1 MAAELDVSISSQQAV
16 SGGNELVRICDKII
30 QAIKQVDTTI
40 TAGQKQIDSLGK
52 SFTEESKAISNAV
65 TNLGTSFQ
73 KATSGMEEHSKAQDK
88 NTSRAEQYILK
99 LRDLARVEQFSV
111 DINKKLGIAS
121 EETAKRKAVYTAQ
134 TLRHIAATS
143 EEGQAVDSLIRRL
156 HLLKGIRERQESVQE
171 NIVKRQAFNTALSQ
185 EAEILSRVNA
195 RATELGVKTT
205 ELTAYKQFLAQATK
219 LNIDF
224 NSEEFASLQQLYIA
238 KEQQI
243 LISKQLNASG
253 KAVAATP
260 SFYAGAPQMA
270 TTPSSMNVETVVTGQ
285 LVSLYRQYSSN
296 VAELA
301 IQKEILNRKTAAG
314 NSLTEGE
321 AARIEKSVRVM
332 AANRAVIEEFEQ
344 SKSRQDAG
352 QARVNSA
359 MGGAIDENIQLQQ
372 QIDLYRQF
380 GRMPAELAIQ
390 KEVLNRVTAAGGVV
404 TDKERAG
411 FEATA
416 RVAATKRAELA
427 KLEQQ
432 YDKTNASVGR
442 VSTGLTRM
450 QLILSGMAYMGIS
463 RAVSSVAD
471 FYTNLSI
478 ANAVTEA
485 TTYQMA
491 ALEKQ
496 ARSLGKSTVFTAG
509 EAAQGIQF
517 LGQAGMEVRDIMKT
531 LPDALSLASA
541 GSIDLGRSADIATNI
556 MAAFGLRANEFGQ
569 AADVIAYAAA
579 KSNTNVE
586 QLAEGMKFAGPA
598 ARAVGLD
605 LGETAAIMGTLSNAG
620 IQASMA
626 GTSLRQSLIQ
636 LSKEPTKN
644 AKKAL
649 KELGLTFDDVNLRSN
664 SFYDVMTKLSQA
676 GMGLGQAAAIFD
688 TRAATAML
696 ALSKMIPQWD
706 KLNTGIKGATG
717 TAERMARIRLDNLT
731 GDFRLL
737 ASATEEL
744 ILTLGDAGLLRMM
757 RDMATG
763 SKDVVLWTKDVVGAW
778 NEWWDTSE
786 KSVESLTRYS
796 ETAHDVAEGLGLL
809 GIGIKSFNVNLAGSK
824 TEAEKASPAIKIV
837 KDQAAN
843 LAMVLSSIVGLKIAA
858 WGLDAALGLS
868 ALAGGITK
876 AWQAGILL
884 EAVLGLIT
892 LKFRI
897 IFYALYGGK
906 LIYEMHQLTQETEA
920 ANTQVGKMN
929 DQLKEMAGY
938 SKGAAKSLIEVT
950 AEEYKALFESINITP
965 SAKITVDDPKP
976 KELAKDWH
984 KINDLVNEY
993 KSYGWWLPVDKLKH
1007 LDQLELAQN
1016 AMLKMYKTLTF
1027 AAGAAN
1033 TTLNITKV
1041 KLDNLMESASR
1052 AVAIMSGIPGAIFQV
1067 PKPKLPDDDAGFGGG
1082 GEDRGKSYENFVKNL
1097 ERAAKEQKKLNELR
1111 VEFGNNEDLIN
1122 LKLKIYNTLLEARD
1136 IKGGISKKEET
1147 RIQNLITEASK
1158 QEDVNKSL
1166 KSFLDLQK
1174 QVADQVELAGKAQ
1187 KYGSDSSEFYVEKE
1201 MSDFLKSN
1209 TNLNGGQITKARE
1222 LFAQQFKAD
1231 QDIKNAKSN
1240 EKEEAEA
1247 KKKAAEAYSKYIDD
1261 IERDI
1266 QVTTR
1271 KKELTMEYS
1280 HNQHAL
1286 NSAMKDYEQELK
1298 IISELERLGIK
1309 NGDDRAEEIRRQ
1321 IRLRDAATES
1331 YEREREQVKKAVEV
1345 NKELASSIVDAVRNA
1360 KSFRDAFIRLGDA
1373 AEELV
1378 IKLVANKAMESLFGL
1393 LMGGG
1398 KGAGNILTENTV
1410 AIPHAKG
1417 GAFFG
1422 GSEVT
1427 MFGQGG
1433 LFTSTTAF
1441 PMPNGTIGI
1450 AGERGDEVFMP
1461 ASRMSNG
1468 DVGVRVQVP
1477 ASASKTPVA
1486 ISNQFNI
1493 KIEGG
1498 SKEQN
1503 EDAANQVSKSIERAV
1518 KNVVYEVLAR
1528 EKGNGGVL
1536 R

>member
-1 MAAELDVSISSQQAV
+1 MAAELDVSISSQQAA
-16 SGGNELVRICDKII
+16 SGGNEIVRICEKII
-30 QAIKQVDTTI
+30 GAIKKLDTTI
-40 TAGQKQIDSLGK
+40 TTGQKQIDSLGQ
-52 SFTEESKAISNAV
+52 SFTEESKAIGTAV
-65 TNLGTSFQ
+65 NNLGASFQ
-73 KATSGMEEHSKAQDK
+73 KSTSSMEEHGKAQAR
-88 NTSRAEQYILK
+88 NASRAEQYIAK
-99 LRDLARVEQFSV
+99 LRDLIKIEKFSV
-111 DINKKLGIAS
+111 DTNKELGVTSA
-121 EETAKRKAVYTAQ
+121 EGGKRIAVYTAQ
-134 TLRHIAATS
+134 VQQHIKALSSEGVTVDRLVRQLKNLKGANEELKTS
-143 EEGQAVDSLIRRL
+143 QEGLDKINAFNNSLI
-156 HLLKGIRERQESVQE
+156 
-171 NIVKRQAFNTALSQ
+171 Q
-185 EAEILSRVNA
+185 EAEILSRVNL
-195 RATELGVKTT
+195 RATELGLKTS

-219 LNIDF
+219 LNIDL
-224 NSEEFASLQQLYIA
+224 NSEEFASLQKLYIA

-243 LISKQLNASG
+243 LISKQLNVGG

-260 SFYAGAPQMA
+260 SFYAGAPQFSNK
-270 TTPSSMNVETVVTGQ
+270 PSTMNTETVATGQ
-285 LVSLYRQYSSN
+285 LVSIYRQYSSN

-321 AARIEKSVRVM
+321 AARIEKSVRAM
-332 AANRAVIEEFEQ
+332 AANRAVISDIEQ
-344 SKSRQDAG
+344 GISRSQNVKAG
-352 QARVNSA
+352 LGTAV
-359 MGGAIDENIQLQQ
+359 DENIQLQR
-372 QIDLYRQF
+372 QIDLYRQY
-380 GRMPAELAIQ
+380 GKMPGELAIQ
-390 KEVLNRVTAAGGVV
+390 KEVLNRVTAAGGLV
-404 TDKERAG
+404 TDKERVE
-411 FEATA
+411 FEKSARTA
-416 RVAATKRAELA
+416 AIKRAELA

-432 YDKTNASVGR
+432 YEKTNASVSR
-442 VSTGLTRM
+442 VSTGLTRL
-450 QLILSGMAYMGIS
+450 QLILSGIAYMAIS
-463 RAVSSVAD
+463 RAVTSVAD

-485 TTYQMA
+485 TTIQIA
-491 ALEKQ
+491 ALESQ
-496 ARSLGKSTVFTAG
+496 ARRLGETTVFTAG
-509 EAAQGIQF
+509 EAAQGIQY
-517 LGQAGMEVRDIMKT
+517 LGQAGMEVRDIMRT
-531 LPDALSLASA
+531 LPDALNLASA

-556 MAAFGLRANEFGQ
+556 MAAFGLKANEFGQ

-598 ARAVGLD
+598 ARAVGLE
-605 LGETAAIMGTLSNAG
+605 LGETAAIMGILSNAG
-620 IQASMA
+620 IQSSMS

-636 LSKEPTKN
+636 LSKEPTKA

-649 KELGLTFDDVNLRSN
+649 KELGLTFDDVSLRSN

-706 KLNTGIKGATG
+706 KLNTGIKGASG

-737 ASATEEL
+737 SSATEEL
-744 ILTLGDAGLLRMM
+744 ILTLGDAGLLRLL
-757 RDMATG
+757 RDTVTG
-763 SKDVVLWTKDVVGAW
+763 SKNVVLGAKDLIAVW
-778 NEWWDTSE
+778 NDWWNTSE
-786 KSVESLTRYS
+786 KSVESLTKYN
-796 ETAHDVAEGLGLL
+796 ETAHDVAANMGLL
-809 GIGIKSFNVNLAGSK
+809 GIGIRSFNVNLAGSK
-824 TEAEKASPAIKIV
+824 TEAEKASPAIKVV

-858 WGLDAALGLS
+858 WGLDAALGLT

-884 EAVLGLIT
+884 ESVLGLIT

-906 LIYEMHQLTQETEA
+906 LIYDMHQLTQETEA
-920 ANTQVGKMN
+920 ANQQVGKMN
-929 DQLKEMAGY
+929 EQLKEMAGW
-938 SKGAAKSLIEVT
+938 SKNAAKDLVKVT
-950 AEEYKALFESINITP
+950 AEEYKNLFEGLSIKP
-965 SAKITVDDPKP
+965 SAQITVDDPKP
-976 KELAKDWH
+976 KKLIEDWQ
-984 KINDLVNEY
+984 KINDLIAQY
-993 KSYGWWLPVDKLKH
+993 KSYGYFLPPEQVRELEKL
-1007 LDQLELAQN
+1007 ENAQG
-1016 AMLKMYKTLTF
+1016 AIYKMMKTLSF
-1027 AAGAAN
+1027 ASTA
-1033 TTLNITKV
+1033 LNSQFDTTKV
-1041 KLDNLMESASR
+1041 KLDNIIESATR
-1052 AVAIMSGIPGAIFQV
+1052 AVAVMSGVSPVAFTMAKPVLPEDDSGA
-1067 PKPKLPDDDAGFGGG
+1067 GGS
-1082 GEDRGKSYENFVKNL
+1082 GEDRGKSYANFVNNL
-1097 ERAAKEQKKLNELR
+1097 ERAVKEQRELNKLR
-1111 VEFGNNEDLIN
+1111 IEFGNNEDLVN

-1136 IKGGISKKEET
+1136 IKGGISKSEET
-1147 RIQNLITEASK
+1147 RIQKLITEASE
-1158 QEDVNKSL
+1158 QENVNKSL

-1174 QVADQVELAGKAQ
+1174 QVADQVALASKAK

-1209 TNLNGGQITKARE
+1209 TNLESGQITKARE

-1231 QDIKNAKSN
+1231 QEIKNAKKN
-1240 EKEEAEA
+1240 EKEEKEAER
-1247 KKKAAEAYSKYIDD
+1247 KAAEAYAKYIND

-1266 QVTTR
+1266 KVTTR
-1271 KKELTMEYS
+1271 KKELTVEYS
-1280 HNQHAL
+1280 RNQHAL
-1286 NSAMKDYEQELK
+1286 NAAMKDYEQELK

-1309 NGDDRAEEIRRQ
+1309 TGDERAEEIRRQ

-1345 NKELASSIVDAVRNA
+1345 NKELASSIIEAVRNA
-1360 KSFRDAFIRLGDA
+1360 RSFRDAFIRLGDA

-1398 KGAGNILTENTV
+1398 KGAGNILTANTV
-1410 AIPHAKG
+1410 ATHAKG

-1427 MFGQGG
+1427 AFGQGG

-1477 ASASKTPVA
+1477 ASASKTPVVM
-1486 ISNQFNI
+1486 SNQFNI

-1498 SKEQN
+1498 SREQN
-1503 EDAANQVSKSIERAV
+1503 KDAADQVSKSIENAMRS
-1518 KNVVYEVLAR
+1518 VVYEVLAR
-1528 EKGNGGVL
+1528 ERGNGGVL